1 MNRIFLCLAATLAL
15 QASPAGAA
23 VYGRDEVLAALAEAL
38 AGRGAGDRLELEL
51 ANREVAVDGAA
62 SRVAVELVDFDR
74 ESRRFVALV
83 AAGGEKVRLS
93 GRAFQVHDV
102 PVPTRPVA
110 AGEVIAE
117 ADLEWL
123 PVRADRLDRNAATAL
138 AQLVGMTPARG
149 LKAGRAV
156 KVSEI
161 RPPVLVV
168 KGALVTMS
176 VNAPGLALTATGRAL
191 DDGADGDVVR
201 VLNVQ
206 SKRTVEGLVSGQ
218 NQVRIHS
225 RQQLAAKE

>member
-1 MNRIFLCLAATLAL
+1 MKRILIGLAAALAL

-23 VYGRDEVLAALAEAL
+23 VFGRDEIVSAVAEAL
-38 AGRGAGDRLELEL
+38 AERGAGDRLELEL
-51 ANREVAVDGAA
+51 ANREVALEGAA
-62 SRVAVELVDFDR
+62 DRVAVELVDFDR

-83 AAGGEKVRLS
+83 TAGGEKARLS

-102 PVPTRPVA
+102 PVLTRPVA
-110 AGEVIAE
+110 AGEVIGE
-117 ADLEWL
+117 HDLEWR
-123 PVRADRLDRNAATAL
+123 PVRADRLDRNAATAA

-156 KVSEI
+156 KVGEI

-176 VNAPGLALTATGRAL
+176 VSAPGLALTATGRAL

-206 SKRTVEGLVSGQ
+206 SKRTIEGLVSGQ
-218 NQVRIHS
+218 NRVRIPS
-225 RQQLAAKE
+225 RHQLAAKE